1 MLRKV
6 EVRNFKMFEE
16 QTFDLP
22 DHLVVVGP
30 NNGGKTSLLQAIAT
44 WSEVANHWFETN
56 PDFARRDDGNYP
68 AADLN
73 LRLFDA
79 VPLADFPHLWRR
91 KQVIAPIS
99 ISVETEDWR
108 VGFAIEYSA
117 TELAGVRPMR
127 DVPETNLERCKERPP
142 TIVHVPPSSGLLVEE
157 RPLTEDGVRASV
169 RSGKI
174 ADVLRNVLV
183 FVAKDASKWKQ
194 LQRVVREFF
203 GYELLP
209 PSAGA
214 RVVALYRH
222 RPTGEAY
229 DLSSAASG
237 FLQVLA
243 SYAALLF
250 EEASVILIDEPDAH
264 LHLLLQEMAY
274 RKLLRFASQAN
285 SQLVIATHSEVI
297 IKEADQEHL
306 RMLWSGFRQL
316 AKGERIDDVLRLE
329 NEVLMLAE
337 TEPGILYVEGDSD
350 IPNLRE
356 WAQVTGHPVFRFLD
370 KPFWQST
377 ASSRSKDYAAKH
389 FRALRKM
396 VPHLNGVELRD
407 GDVPKPQRSPTGLLR
422 LRWRNKEIES
432 YLLHPQ
438 ALARFVRQERGDAV
452 AAGVWRYMKR
462 QLPPGLFD
470 APFDANLIAEGSV
483 VLDNIMQEAG
493 LPLKKTDYWR
503 IAAQMRAEEVH
514 PEVLEKLDAIAAHFD
529 IGTDVSHVAVQ
540 GRGGRAERGAGV
552 HAGGGRR

>member
-22 DHLVVVGP
+22 KHLVVVGP

-44 WSEVANHWFETN
+44 WSEIANHWFETN
-56 PDFARRDDGNYP
+56 PDFARRNDGDYP

-73 LRLFDA
+73 LRRFDA

-91 KQVIAPIS
+91 KRVTAPIS
-99 ISVETEDWR
+99 ISVKTEDWR
-108 VGFAIEYSA
+108 VGFEIVYSA
-117 TELAGVRPMR
+117 TELAGVRPAR
-127 DVPETNLERCKERPP
+127 DVRETDLERCKERLP
-142 TIVHVPPSSGLLVEE
+142 TIVHVPPISGLLVEE

-169 RSGKI
+169 RSGQI
-174 ADVLRNVLV
+174 TDVLRNVLV
-183 FVAKDASKWKQ
+183 FVAKDAAKWER
-194 LQRVVREFF
+194 LRRVVREFF

-222 RPTGEAY
+222 CPTEEAY

-243 SYAALLF
+243 SYAALLL

-285 SQLVIATHSEVI
+285 SQLVIATHSTVV

-306 RMLWSGFRQL
+306 RLLWGEFRELRESQ
-316 AKGERIDDVLRLE
+316 GVNDVLRLE

-356 WAQVTGHPVFRFLD
+356 WAQVTGHPLFGFLD
-370 KPFWQST
+370 KPFHRTT
-377 ASSRSKDYAAKH
+377 ASSRKKGYAASH
-389 FRALRKM
+389 FRALRQM
-396 VPHLNGVELRD
+396 VPHVNGVELRD

-432 YLLHPQ
+432 YLLHPK
-438 ALARFVRQERGDAV
+438 ALARFVRQERGDA
-452 AAGVWRYMKR
+452 ASAGVWRYMKR
-462 QLPPGLFD
+462 RLPPDLFD
-470 APFDANLIAEGSV
+470 APFDANLIAEGSI
-483 VLDNIMQEAG
+483 VLDDIMQEAG
-493 LPLKKTDYWR
+493 LQLTKTDYWR
-503 IAAQMRAEEVH
+503 IAAQMRPEEVH
-514 PEVLEKLDAIAAHFD
+514 PEVLEKLDAIAGHFNV
-529 IGTDVSHVAVQ
+529 GKA
-540 GRGGRAERGAGV
+540 AN
-552 HAGGGRR
+552 